1 MKMKVILSWRIVAAL
16 IIPAGMLLFSSCEKY
31 AYQLETVNPEE
42 PVLFQTQIQPIFT
55 SNCIT
60 CHKGSRNPDL
70 RNGNSYASLT
80 NGGFVNL
87 PAAGSR
93 LYSQVISGSHTAF
106 TLDAEKQLILLWI
119 GQGALN
125 N

>member
-1 MKMKVILSWRIVAAL
+1 MKVKLSWRIVAAL

-55 SNCIT
+55 NNCIT

-80 NGGFVNL
+80 NGGYVNL
-87 PAAGSR
+87 PAASSR

-106 TLDAEKQLILLWI
+106 TLDTEKQLILLWI

>member
-1 MKMKVILSWRIVAAL
+1 MKMKFRLSWSIVAAL

-31 AYQLETVNPEE
+31 AYELETVDPDE

-55 SNCIT
+55 GNCII

-70 RNGNSYASLT
+70 RDGFSYASLT
-80 NGGFVNL
+80 GGNYVST
-87 PAAGSR
+87 PADNSK
-93 LYSQVISGSHTAF
+93 LYKKLVSSSHSPF
-106 TLDAEKQLILLWI
+106 TLDAEKQLVLLWV

>member
-1 MKMKVILSWRIVAAL
+1 MKMKARLSWRIVAAL
-16 IIPAGMLLFSSCEKY
+16 IIPAGMLFFSSCEKY
-31 AYQLETVNPEE
+31 AYQLETVDPEE

-55 SNCIT
+55 TNCIA

-70 RNGNSYASLT
+70 RNGFSYASLT
-80 NGGFVNL
+80 GGGYVTT
-87 PAAGSR
+87 PADGSK
-93 LYSQVISGSHTAF
+93 LYKQMVSSSHAAF
-106 TLDAEKQLILLWI
+106 TLDTEKQLVLLWI

>member
-1 MKMKVILSWRIVAAL
+1 MKFRLSWSIVATL
-16 IIPAGMLLFSSCEKY
+16 IIPAGMLLFSSCEQY
-31 AYQLETVNPEE
+31 TYEIETVDPEE

-70 RNGNSYASLT
+70 RNGFSYASLT
-80 NGGFVNL
+80 SGSFVST
-87 PAAGSR
+87 PADNSK
-93 LYSQVISGSHTAF
+93 LYKMMVSGSHNAF
-106 TLDAEKQLILLWI
+106 TVDTEKQLVLLWI

>member
-1 MKMKVILSWRIVAAL
+1 MKMKARLSWSIVAAL
-16 IIPAGMLLFSSCEKY
+16 IIPAGMLFFSSCEKY
-31 AYQLETVNPEE
+31 AYQLETVDPEE

-55 SNCIT
+55 TNCIA

-70 RNGNSYASLT
+70 RNGFSYASLT
-80 NGGFVNL
+80 GGSYVTI
-87 PAAGSR
+87 PADDSK
-93 LYSQVISGSHTAF
+93 LYKKMVSSSHAAF
-106 TLDAEKQLILLWI
+106 SLDTEKQLVLLWI

>member
-1 MKMKVILSWRIVAAL
+1 MKIKFRLSWSIVAAL

-31 AYQLETVNPEE
+31 TYEIETVDPEE

-55 SNCIT
+55 SICIT

-70 RNGNSYASLT
+70 RDGFSYASLT
-80 NGGFVNL
+80 GGGYVST
-87 PAAGSR
+87 PADNSKLYKQMVAGS
-93 LYSQVISGSHTAF
+93 HNAF
-106 TLDAEKQLILLWI
+106 TLDTEKQLVLLWI

>member
-1 MKMKVILSWRIVAAL
+1 MKMKVKLSWSIVAAL

-55 SNCIT
+55 TNCIT

-80 NGGFVNL
+80 TGGYVNL
-87 PAAGSR
+87 PAASSR
-93 LYSQVISGSHTAF
+93 LYSQVISGSHAAF
-106 TLDAEKQLILLWI
+106 TLDTEKQLILLWI

>member
-1 MKMKVILSWRIVAAL
+1 MKMKSRLSRRIVAAL
-16 IIPAGMLLFSSCEKY
+16 IIPAGMLFFSSCEKY
-31 AYQLETVNPEE
+31 AYQLETVNPDE

-55 SNCIT
+55 TNCIA

-70 RNGNSYASLT
+70 RDGFSYASLT
-80 NGGFVNL
+80 GGSYVTT
-87 PAAGSR
+87 PADDSK
-93 LYSQVISGSHTAF
+93 LYKKMVSSSHAAF
-106 TLDAEKQLILLWI
+106 TLDTEKQLVLLWI

>member
-1 MKMKVILSWRIVAAL
+1 MKMKVKLSWSIVAAL

-31 AYQLETVNPEE
+31 AYQLETVDPEE
-42 PVLFQTQIQPIFT
+42 PVLFQTQIQPIF
-55 SNCIT
+55 SNNCIT

-70 RNGNSYASLT
+70 RDGNSYSSLT
-80 NGGFVNL
+80 TGGYVNL
-87 PAAGSR
+87 PAENSE
-93 LYSQVISGSHTAF
+93 LYSQVVSGSHSAF
-106 TLDAEKQLILLWI
+106 TLDAEKQLILIWI

>member
-1 MKMKVILSWRIVAAL
+1 MKMKVKLSWTVVAAL

-42 PVLFQTQIQPIFT
+42 PVLFQTQIQPIF
-55 SNCIT
+55 SDNCIT

-70 RNGNSYASLT
+70 RDGNSYSSLT
-80 NGGFVNL
+80 TGGYVNL
-87 PAAGSR
+87 PAETSK
-93 LYSQVISGSHTAF
+93 LYSQVISGSHTSF
-106 TLDAEKQLILLWI
+106 TLDAEKQLILIWI
-119 GQGALN
+119 DQGALN

>member
-1 MKMKVILSWRIVAAL
+1 MKMKVKLSWRIVAAL

-55 SNCIT
+55 NNCIT

-80 NGGFVNL
+80 NGGYVNL
-87 PAAGSR
+87 PAASSR

-106 TLDAEKQLILLWI
+106 TLDTEKQLILLWI